1 MEENIFSTHDNT
13 NEESANGQIKLE
25 GLWEIGNGAEP
36 EEAPA
41 VEVEQEN
48 KVETPLCSQCEVE
61 TVEEQPAQ
69 EIVADD
75 EAVVENLE
83 SQDQEQQ
90 EEPQVEAEQPAQPQA
105 DDQPVAVAISSEDAD
120 KLVGAI
126 DGHFNALR
134 NLLKYNK
141 DKDANV
147 TKLTKELETYRDG
160 IEESLIKSLAMFL
173 IGVREDWKKSIK
185 QFKERGLTVEEAKK
199 YLKKLLCFSC
209 LQFIFFII

>member
-36 EEAPA
+36 EEAPV

-90 EEPQVEAEQPAQPQA
+90 EPQVEAEQPAQPQEA
-105 DDQPVAVAISSEDAD
+105 DKPQASDQPVAVAISSEDAD

-134 NLLKYNK
+134 NLLKYREK
-141 DKDANV
+141 IEAICRLH
-147 TKLTKELETYRDG
+147 KLASNDLSLELRNIDHHTY
-160 IEESLIKSLAMFL
+160 
-173 IGVREDWKKSIK
+173 
-185 QFKERGLTVEEAKK
+185 T
-199 YLKKLLCFSC
+199 
-209 LQFIFFII
+209 